1 MPFLSESPEPGN
13 GLSRS
18 ARIVLIVLAVLI
30 VGAGICSAIAFL
42 SNA

>member
-1 MPFLSESPEPGN
+1 MPYLSESPEPRK

-30 VGAGICSAIAFL
+30 VGAGICSAIAL
-42 SNA
+42 LGNA